1 MELQEWKDLL
11 RKRLHIEWRLFED
24 SILRQTKKE
33 IYKSSYK
40 IEVFANVYEILLED
54 MEGLQIRVQQS
65 SLMKDTIEILGAV
78 AEDTVR
84 ELLYQNFG
92 ILDFLYQEWLARE
105 DCAFD
110 ELKTYIGRELEAIAM
125 RSSLVCRKEDA
136 GETEF
141 NKAAEGKRN

>member
-1 MELQEWKDLL
+1 
-11 RKRLHIEWRLFED
+11 
-24 SILRQTKKE
+24 
-33 IYKSSYK
+33 
-40 IEVFANVYEILLED
+40 
-54 MEGLQIRVQQS
+54 MEGL
-65 SLMKDTIEILGAV
+65 D
-78 AEDTVR
+78 EDTVR
-84 ELLYQNFG
+84 DLLYQNFG

-141 NKAAEGKRN
+141 NKAAEGKRT

>member
-54 MEGLQIRVQQS
+54 MEGL
-65 SLMKDTIEILGAV
+65 D
-78 AEDTVR
+78 EDTVR

>member
-1 MELQEWKDLL
+1 
-11 RKRLHIEWRLFED
+11 
-24 SILRQTKKE
+24 
-33 IYKSSYK
+33 
-40 IEVFANVYEILLED
+40 
-54 MEGLQIRVQQS
+54 MEGL
-65 SLMKDTIEILGAV
+65 D
-78 AEDTVR
+78 EDTVR

-141 NKAAEGKRN
+141 NKAAESK

>member
-24 SILRQTKKE
+24 SILQQTKKE

-40 IEVFANVYEILLED
+40 IEVFANAYEILLED
-54 MEGLQIRVQQS
+54 IEGL
-65 SLMKDTIEILGAV
+65 D
-78 AEDTVR
+78 EDTVR

-110 ELKTYIGRELEAIAM
+110 ELKTYIGGELEAIAM